1 MATGADRAFLDTNVL
16 LAATDEDRAD
26 HRAATRVLNDS
37 PALGVTLYLSGQILR
52 EYLVVASRPMDGN
65 GLGLPMSSA
74 LANVD
79 AFLGRTTVVE
89 ETLAIGTL
97 RRDGSAACPGV
108 VRFPA
113 DNDRYVNLRA
123 GGLSLGMSSPSCV
136 GPPRPDG
143 PDLAVHGPR
152 RRQRS
157 AAR

>member
-1 MATGADRAFLDTNVL
+1 MATDADRAFLDTNVL
-16 LAATDEDRAD
+16 LAATDEDRGD

-89 ETLAIGTL
+89 ETLAVAARLRTL
-97 RRDGSAACPGV
+97 LSATASSGSRSTTPTWWRRWSCTASAP
-108 VRFPA
+108 
-113 DNDRYVNLRA
+113 
-123 GGLSLGMSSPSCV
+123 SSPRTSPTS
-136 GPPRPDG
+136 GASPT
-143 PDLAVHGPR
+143 
-152 RRQRS
+152 S
-157 AAR
+157 